1 VALPWESPSVSF
13 RPSAGGMN
21 LKKFAVAG
29 ALVGVLALAGGA
41 SASDPIFVEPTGG
54 QGCVSH
60 PGDTCTYTSTRTG
73 GYVANGSTWSLTVSI
88 PTTAGDPRDV
98 NLDGQ
103 LTYTFGP
110 GNAPPQGCSLYP
122 AGSTVTTSGGSS
134 GGIAAGNPFLQQTD
148 STVANACAGGPLP
161 DRTDATPQ

>member
-1 VALPWESPSVSF
+1 
-13 RPSAGGMN
+13 
-21 LKKFAVAG
+21 LKKVAVAG
-29 ALVGVLALAGGA
+29 ALVGVLAFAGGA

-54 QGCVSH
+54 QGCVSV

-73 GYVANGSTWSLTVSI
+73 GYVARGDAWTLTVSI

-103 LTYTFGP
+103 LTYTLGP
-110 GNAPPQGCSLYP
+110 SNALPQGCSLFP
-122 AGSTVTTSGGSS
+122 AGSTVTTNAGANS
-134 GGIAAGNPFLQQTD
+134 GIAAGNPFLQQTD
-148 STVANACAGGPLP
+148 STISNECAGGRLP

>member
-1 VALPWESPSVSF
+1 
-13 RPSAGGMN
+13 MN

-29 ALVGVLALAGGA
+29 ALLGALAFAGSS
-41 SASDPIFVEPTGG
+41 SASDPINVEPTGG

-60 PGDTCTYTSTRTG
+60 PGDTCTYTTTRTG

-88 PTTAGDPRDV
+88 PTTAGDPRDA
-98 NLDGQ
+98 NADGQ
-103 LTYTFGP
+103 LTYTF
-110 GNAPPQGCSLYP
+110 NASSSPAMPQGCSLFP
-122 AGSTVTTSGGSS
+122 AGSTVTTNAGAQ

-148 STVANACAGGPLP
+148 SSVSNACAGGPLP